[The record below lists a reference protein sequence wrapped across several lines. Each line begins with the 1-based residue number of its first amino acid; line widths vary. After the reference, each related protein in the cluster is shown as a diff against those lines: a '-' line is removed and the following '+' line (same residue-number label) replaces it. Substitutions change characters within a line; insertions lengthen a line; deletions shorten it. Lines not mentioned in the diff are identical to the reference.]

1 MIIMMIMIM
10 MMMMMMIRI
19 MQIMTI
25 IILILIRIIIII
37 HSIFIN
43 FIMIIINI
51 GINTISRLLL
61 FSPELVLIIISGNL
75 KIAFWNG
82 SSLGQI
88 WLRKRATKNNCIETL
103 EEISLQCSTISIS
116 TCLLLL
122 S

>member
-10 MMMMMMIRI
+10 MIMMIRI

-37 HSIFIN
+37 IHSIFI
-43 FIMIIINI
+43 FVMIIINI

-61 FSPELVLIIISGNL
+61 FSPELILIIISGNL